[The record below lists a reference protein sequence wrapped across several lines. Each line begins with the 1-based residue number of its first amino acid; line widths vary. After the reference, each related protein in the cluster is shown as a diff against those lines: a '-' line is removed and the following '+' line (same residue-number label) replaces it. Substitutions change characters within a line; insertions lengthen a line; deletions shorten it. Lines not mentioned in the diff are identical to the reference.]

1 MKKILVLIIS
11 LFSFISINYAV
22 SSDQVD
28 YEIEDYIVDASI
40 DISGNLK
47 VREIIKSTGSYN
59 GYIRDLVY
67 KNDRLGD
74 FTGDTSSFE
83 GSSIYNPT
91 GIDNIKVGSIN
102 YNGELSFDAF
112 NSEVTEF
119 SECTNSRGCYTI
131 SDIING
137 KSIKMYNETVNSSTY
152 FYIEY
157 TLGNTVVLHNDV
169 AELYLNFIGNDFD
182 DDIGRYQ
189 LRVTL
194 PQATTNET
202 RVWAHGPLSGEVSRI
217 TDEVDGVTKYYGG
230 YLKIEDLM
238 KNTPVDMRMVF
249 DKSLIMVDHPFLK
262 KSNVDALDKIL
273 EVEQVRAD
281 DANKQRK
288 TAKILVYGT
297 YALSGTYLLILLLI
311 IVYLYIKYDKE
322 RKRSFDMEYNREFI
336 DDYDVT
342 AIEYLYDKKITEKAF
357 STSILNLIYKK
368 KISFEKLDNKDYKF
382 TRTTVDESELN
393 EGEKKVMDI
402 LFNKA
407 GSNNMV
413 TLKDIKKYAKEV
425 NGTTSPFLKG
435 FDTWKSIVTN
445 ESEKLNFYENNN
457 SVKLKFSLYALVS
470 LLILYLDMKL
480 GMFNLLAFI
489 VIISTIAYIIYL
501 VSFNKRTERGNLDY
515 HKWKAFERFLKDFG
529 RFDEKELPEIKLW
542 ERYLVYAN
550 IFGLADKVGKTMKI
564 KFNEMYPNDYTNRDF
579 VFDYY
584 LWSSLNRDINR
595 TVHSSIST
603 AHSEVASK
611 IAESSSSSG
620 SGFGGG
626 FSSGGGF
633 GGGGGGGRGF

>member
-22 SSDQVD
+22 SNVN
-28 YEIEDYIVDASI
+28 YKIEDYIVDASI

-59 GYIRDLVY
+59 GYIRDLIY

-131 SDIING
+131 SDITNG
-137 KSIKMYNETVNSSTY
+137 KSIKMYNETINSSTY

-169 AELYLNFIGNDFD
+169 AELYLSFIGNGFD

-217 TDEVDGVTKYYGG
+217 VDEVEGVTKYYGG
-230 YLKIEDLM
+230 YLKIEDLK

-262 KSNVDALDKIL
+262 KSKVDALDKIL

-342 AIEYLYDKKITEKAF
+342 AIEYLYDKKITEKGF

-368 KISFEKLDNKDYKF
+368 KISFEKLDKKDYKF

-445 ESEKLNFYENNN
+445 ESEKLNFYENNR

-470 LLILYLDMKL
+470 ILILYLDIKL

-489 VIISTIAYIIYL
+489 VIISTIVYIIYL
-501 VSFNKRTERGNLDY
+501 VSFNKRTIRGNLDY

-564 KFNEMYPNDYTNRDF
+564 KFNEMYPNDYSNRDF

-584 LWSSLNRDINR
+584 LWSSLNSDINR

>member
-1 MKKILVLIIS
+1 
-11 LFSFISINYAV
+11 
-22 SSDQVD
+22 
-28 YEIEDYIVDASI
+28 
-40 DISGNLK
+40 
-47 VREIIKSTGSYN
+47 
-59 GYIRDLVY
+59 
-67 KNDRLGD
+67 
-74 FTGDTSSFE
+74 
-83 GSSIYNPT
+83 
-91 GIDNIKVGSIN
+91 
-102 YNGELSFDAF
+102 
-112 NSEVTEF
+112 
-119 SECTNSRGCYTI
+119 
-131 SDIING
+131 
-137 KSIKMYNETVNSSTY
+137 
-152 FYIEY
+152 
-157 TLGNTVVLHNDV
+157 
-169 AELYLNFIGNDFD
+169 
-182 DDIGRYQ
+182 
-189 LRVTL
+189 
-194 PQATTNET
+194 
-202 RVWAHGPLSGEVSRI
+202 
-217 TDEVDGVTKYYGG
+217 
-230 YLKIEDLM
+230 
-238 KNTPVDMRMVF
+238 
-249 DKSLIMVDHPFLK
+249 MVDHPFLK

-297 YALSGTYLLILLLI
+297 YALSGIYLLILLLI

-342 AIEYLYDKKITEKAF
+342 AIEYLYDKKITEKGF

-368 KISFEKLDNKDYKF
+368 KISFEKLDKKDYKF

-445 ESEKLNFYENNN
+445 ESEKLNFYENNR

-489 VIISTIAYIIYL
+489 VIISTIVYIIYL

-515 HKWKAFERFLKDFG
+515 HKWRAFERFLKDFG

>member
-11 LFSFISINYAV
+11 LFSFISVNYAV
-22 SSDQVD
+22 SNVNYKID
-28 YEIEDYIVDASI
+28 DYIVDASI

-59 GYIRDLVY
+59 GYIRDLIY

-83 GSSIYNPT
+83 GSNIYNPT

-119 SECTNSRGCYTI
+119 SECTNNRGCYTI
-131 SDIING
+131 SDITNG

-169 AELYLNFIGNDFD
+169 AELYLSFIGNGFD

-194 PQATTNET
+194 PQATTTET
-202 RVWAHGPLSGEVSRI
+202 RVWVHGPLSGEVSRI
-217 TDEVDGVTKYYGG
+217 IDEVDGATKYYGG
-230 YLKIEDLM
+230 YLKIEDLS

-262 KSNVDALDKIL
+262 KSKVDALDKIL

-342 AIEYLYDKKITEKAF
+342 AIEYLYDKKITEKGF

-368 KISFEKLDNKDYKF
+368 KISFEKLDKKDYKF

-445 ESEKLNFYENNN
+445 ESEKLNFYENNS

-470 LLILYLDMKL
+470 ILILYLDIKL

-489 VIISTIAYIIYL
+489 VIISTIVYIIYL
-501 VSFNKRTERGNLDY
+501 VSFNKRTIRGNLDY
-515 HKWKAFERFLKDFG
+515 NKWKAFERFLKDFG

-584 LWSSLNRDINR
+584 LWSSLNSDINR

>member
-11 LFSFISINYAV
+11 LFSFISVNYAV
-22 SSDQVD
+22 SNVNYKID
-28 YEIEDYIVDASI
+28 DYIVDASI

-59 GYIRDLVY
+59 GYIRDLIY

-131 SDIING
+131 SDITNG
-137 KSIKMYNETVNSSTY
+137 KSIKMYNETINSSTY

-169 AELYLNFIGNDFD
+169 AELYLSFIGNGFD

-217 TDEVDGVTKYYGG
+217 VDEVEGVTKYYGG
-230 YLKIEDLM
+230 YLKIEDLS
-238 KNTPVDMRMVF
+238 KNTPVDIRMVF

-262 KSNVDALDKIL
+262 KSKVDALDKIL

-342 AIEYLYDKKITEKAF
+342 AIEYLYDKKITEKGF

-368 KISFEKLDNKDYKF
+368 KISFEKLDKKDYKF

-445 ESEKLNFYENNN
+445 ESEKLNFYENNR

-470 LLILYLDMKL
+470 ILILYLDIKL

-489 VIISTIAYIIYL
+489 VIISTIVYIIYL
-501 VSFNKRTERGNLDY
+501 VSFNKRTIRGNLDY
-515 HKWKAFERFLKDFG
+515 NKWKAFERFLKDFG

-584 LWSSLNRDINR
+584 LWSSLNSNINR

-620 SGFGGG
+620 SGIGGG